1 MNSHKT
7 WSKKDL
13 LEIIDIYLLPL
24 EDPKDYNK
32 SELSEKIFKLL
43 EDFEIEWSAENPEI
57 NETEDLIDLLQNQ
70 KDNYELDYKAKQEM
84 IQKAKRILHYCR
96 NGFILSGSNYLSIEE
111 VYSEGL
117 IVSEH
122 CDIPTCR
129 RAIKELNCDKKIR
142 EPIEI
147 KLSNKIKKEL
157 KQKNIN
163 KDLLSNK
170 LEFRKGY
177 FKVDFD

>member
-57 NETEDLIDLLQNQ
+57 NETEDLI
-70 KDNYELDYKAKQEM
+70 ELDSFS
-84 IQKAKRILHYCR
+84 LD
-96 NGFILSGSNYLSIEE
+96 
-111 VYSEGL
+111 L
-117 IVSEH
+117 I
-122 CDIPTCR
+122 IYQ
-129 RAIKELNCDKKIR
+129 LKKFT
-142 EPIEI
+142 
-147 KLSNKIKKEL
+147 L
-157 KQKNIN
+157 K
-163 KDLLSNK
+163 D
-170 LEFRKGY
+170 
-177 FKVDFD
+177 